1 MQFQKLIVKLWDGF
15 DKLLMTAVI
24 VLLAVLWL
32 SGRKSDESRRADA
45 GVGLAVPAKSEP
57 AKPAQGKVVDGLLV
71 STASSDRRARVSEIA
86 RSITA
91 SDWASVPRS
100 LAMDMREQADG
111 KEYDIRLALPGNVDA
126 DSVRVTASGH
136 TLTLRMRD
144 SAQGVPYMRHV
155 RVPCHVARENSVR
168 SVVSNGLLHVRICA
182 E

>member
-1 MQFQKLIVKLWDGF
+1 MQFQKLIGKLWDGF
-15 DKLLMTAVI
+15 DKLLMAAVI
-24 VLLAVLWL
+24 ILLAAVWL
-32 SGRKSDESRRADA
+32 SGRKYDESRCADA
-45 GVGLAVPAKSEP
+45 GAGLVAPAKSAP
-57 AKPAQGKVVDGLLV
+57 LRRVPGRVVEGLRV
-71 STASSDRRARVSEIA
+71 SVGADRRARVSEIA

-111 KEYDIRLALPGNVDA
+111 KEYDIRLALPENVDA

-136 TLTLRMRD
+136 TLTLRMSD
-144 SAQGVPYMRHV
+144 SARGVTYMRHV
-155 RVPCHVARENSVR
+155 RVPCRAARENGVR